1 MRLSR
6 EIARLFRPRPSGR
19 RKTASSKAIPLGCN
33 ACDEEREQHHD
44 RGCGG
49 FVIVN
54 AVPRHGQIGKLLITS
69 DIAGHGVGG
78 SRMAIVPLRFN
89 ERRAFEVLSLIFM
102 NKVCGSV
109 W

>member
-1 MRLSR
+1 MHLSR
-6 EIARLFRPRPSGR
+6 EIAQLFWLHPSGV
-19 RKTASSKAIPLGCN
+19 KNAASSKATPLKCN
-33 ACDEEREQHHD
+33 ACDEEREQYHD

-49 FVIVN
+49 FVIMN
-54 AVPRHGQIGKLLITS
+54 AVPRHGQIVKLLMTS
-69 DIAGHGVGG
+69 DIAGHGVCG
-78 SRMAIVPLRFN
+78 SRVAIIPLPFN